1 MDAVTVCK
9 ACGKDTSQG
18 VKFYARAGGA
28 DRQPCSECMKSGR
41 NANQKVYRA
50 RHPERVKKSLAGWH
64 AKYPTYE
71 RERSKRRYA
80 TDSVYRARVQ
90 ESAKKFA
97 AEHPEYYRAAAKLR
111 RARMAGVECTFTLVE
126 AGELFD
132 EYVGLCAYCQES
144 ATTLDHVVPIS
155 KGGAHSKAN
164 LVPACKS
171 CNSSKHDKTLIVW
184 LTTRRAA

>member
-1 MDAVTVCK
+1 
-9 ACGKDTSQG
+9 
-18 VKFYARAGGA
+18 
-28 DRQPCSECMKSGR
+28 MKSGR

-64 AKYPTYE
+64 AKHPTYE
-71 RERSKRRYA
+71 R
-80 TDSVYRARVQ
+80 
-90 ESAKKFA
+90 
-97 AEHPEYYRAAAKLR
+97 
-111 RARMAGVECTFTLVE
+111 
-126 AGELFD
+126 ELFD